1 MNLLDIAYI
10 RGSKAKEEKERERE
24 RARGSYIYIRC
35 DNAWCDNACRS
46 PYARGSAH
54 GSESGG
60 AIGATHVVVSQVA
73 T

>member
-10 RGSKAKEEKERERE
+10 QGSKAKKEKERERE

-35 DNAWCDNACRS
+35 GNVYRS
-46 PYARGSAH
+46 PYAKGSAY
-54 GSESGG
+54 SNKSGD
-60 AIGATHVVVSQVA
+60 AIRAMHIIVSQIA

>member
-35 DNAWCDNACRS
+35 GNACRS
-46 PYARGSAH
+46 PYARGSAR

-60 AIGATHVVVSQVA
+60 AVGATHVVVSQVA